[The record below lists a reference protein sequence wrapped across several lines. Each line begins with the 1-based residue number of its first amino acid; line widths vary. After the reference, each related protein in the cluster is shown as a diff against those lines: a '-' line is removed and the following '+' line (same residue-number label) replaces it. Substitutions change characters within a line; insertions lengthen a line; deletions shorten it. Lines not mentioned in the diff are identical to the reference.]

1 MKKSIL
7 LLAAALPFAL
17 SAKDVKITRPAAS
30 LDNDTLTLSFRF
42 NVEEVKVN
50 SEQSY
55 TFTPVLVNGNEHL
68 VLAPMAVSGKKN
80 YKMPRKI
87 RRAGRKFGFS
97 EPYTVVYG
105 KAADRND
112 IIDIQLHS
120 RMKTGWDQLVW
131 LCCRKKMNV
140 IVPPRWIFRSW
151 NISRSFLPCLQ
162 RMRYVSPAC
171 RWFLT

>member
-87 RRAGRKFGFS
+87 RRPAVSSDSASLIRL
-97 EPYTVVYG
+97 YTEKLLTAMTLSIY
-105 KAADRND
+105 
-112 IIDIQLHS
+112 
-120 RMKTGWDQLVW
+120 
-131 LCCRKKMNV
+131 
-140 IVPPRWIFRSW
+140 
-151 NISRSFLPCLQ
+151 SFIP
-162 RMRYVSPAC
+162 V
-171 RWFLT
+171 

>member
-87 RRAGRKFGFS
+87 RRAVSSDSASLIRL
-97 EPYTVVYG
+97 YTE
-105 KAADRND
+105 KLLTAMTLS
-112 IIDIQLHS
+112 IIQLHS
-120 RMKTGWDQLVW
+120 RMKTGWDRLVW

-162 RMRYVSPAC
+162 RMKYVSPAC

>member
-97 EPYTVVYG
+97 EPYMVVYG

-112 IIDIQLHS
+112 IIDYTASFPYEDWMGSACLAMLQE
-120 RMKTGWDQLVW
+120 
-131 LCCRKKMNV
+131 KMNV
-140 IVPPRWIFRSW
+140 IVLPRWIFRSW

-162 RMRYVSPAC
+162 RMKYVSPAC